1 MSDNSPLFTE
11 TIQML
16 NLNDNNSNDE
26 LDDFL
31 NFELEIQYNNVPKL
45 SKPFMNFYDNISKIF
60 YIYTPFFSKEN
71 QILYNDLK
79 NSKFHKIGLSIYQEF
94 PSIIKNKYENNY
106 HKLNPTDYLENTK
119 LWIHPFKDPNKFDLI
134 NTQKNYF
141 FNFSNLLIE
150 YPASTQSKNIDIL
163 IICDNYF
170 NIDSKRWLKYYHN
183 VSLINSTLS
192 LLNDSKLNITIVDPM
207 HIVNIFPKINYVY
220 DQSTINSLLLQSKI
234 CVIFNKHAAM
244 IPYIGNALLRN
255 NCLLMYHSIL
265 GEWNL
270 INKYTGKFFS
280 NTTTLL
286 QNISFVLSN
295 LHKFKPKKWYI
306 KKHNPE
312 QKKQLLYK
320 TIFNLIKK

>member
-11 TIQML
+11 TIQMH
-16 NLNDNNSNDE
+16 NLFNNNSNDE
-26 LDDFL
+26 LDDIL
-31 NFELEIQYNNVPKL
+31 NFELEIEMNYVPKL

-60 YIYTPFFSKEN
+60 YIYTPFISNEN
-71 QILYNDLK
+71 KTLYNDLI
-79 NSKFHKIGLSIYQEF
+79 NSKFNKIGLSIYQEF
-94 PSIIKNKYENNY
+94 PSVIKNKYENNF

-119 LWIHPFKDPNKFDLI
+119 LWIHPFKDPNKYDLI
-134 NTQKNYF
+134 NSKKNYF

-150 YPASTQSKNIDIL
+150 YPTETKQKTIDII

-192 LLNDSKLNITIVDPM
+192 MINDSNLNITVIDPM
-207 HIVNIFPKINYVY
+207 HIVNIYPNINYVY
-220 DQSTINSLLLQSKI
+220 QNNNINSLLLQSKI
-234 CVIFNKHAAM
+234 CIIFNKHASM
-244 IPYIGNALLRN
+244 IPYVGNALLRD

-286 QNISFVLSN
+286 ENISFIFNNINS
-295 LHKFKPKKWYI
+295 FKPKKWYI
-306 KKHNPE
+306 KKHNPDL
-312 QKKQLLYK
+312 KKQLLYK
-320 TIFNLIKK
+320 TIFNIIKK